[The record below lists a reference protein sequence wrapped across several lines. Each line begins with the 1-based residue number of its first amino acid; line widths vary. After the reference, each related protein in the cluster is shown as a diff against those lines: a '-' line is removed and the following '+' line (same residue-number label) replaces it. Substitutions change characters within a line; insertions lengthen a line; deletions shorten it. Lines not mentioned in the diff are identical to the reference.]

1 MRRVALL
8 ACLLFSLV
16 ISSLAGRAEE
26 NWPTFTLTEQHEA
39 PVIAVHSPGTEE
51 NKYGFEG
58 GRAVKI
64 GNTYH
69 LLVSEMVGDPHWVNV
84 KAAHWTSEDRIHWK
98 RISTLFTGSAD
109 YTGKDPRAALW
120 GPMPVFDEKEDR
132 WNVFYVAYRSAPN
145 TKTKWLIL
153 HDGRIWR
160 AVSRTKGLES
170 IGGPYDDVGIV
181 IAPGPESDPWEG
193 LQGTDS
199 FFPYLAGDTWYAFYG
214 SANTEKLPVRSWRV
228 GLATAPRLAG
238 PWKRLAKLNPVLIE
252 KVFIE
257 NPIITKLDDGTYVAV
272 YDTDTPYAVGYTFSR
287 DGLHWSPGRELIV
300 QPKGKGRW
308 ADDVRTPLG
317 LIPEGNHTF
326 TLLYTGYEGVP
337 KTFPYS
343 GHPRYGSVGLV
354 IVKLTHP

>member
-1 MRRVALL
+1 
-8 ACLLFSLV
+8 
-16 ISSLAGRAEE
+16 
-26 NWPTFTLTEQHEA
+26 
-39 PVIAVHSPGTEE
+39 
-51 NKYGFEG
+51 
-58 GRAVKI
+58 
-64 GNTYH
+64 
-69 LLVSEMVGDPHWVNV
+69 MVGDPYWVNV

-109 YTGKDPRAALW
+109 HTGKDPRAALW
-120 GPMPVFDEKEDR
+120 GPMPVFDEKEGR

-153 HDGRIWR
+153 HDARIWR
-160 AVSRTKGLES
+160 AVSQVKGIEG

-228 GLATAPRLAG
+228 GLATAPGLAG
-238 PWKRLAKLNPVLIE
+238 PWKRLTKLNPVLIE

-257 NPIITKLDDGTYVAV
+257 NPIITKLDDGTFVAV

-287 DGLHWSPGRELIV
+287 DGRHWSPGRELIV

-317 LIPEGNHTF
+317 LIPEGNDTF

-337 KTFPYS
+337 ETFSYS

-354 IVKLTHP
+354 IVKLTRP